1 MIQVQNVSKSFN
13 KKKILDSISVDIP
26 ENKFISFIGSNGAGK
41 SSLLS
46 IITRTLKLDSGDIII
61 DEKNIKDWNNNEL
74 AKKISILSQNNYV
87 NIKLTVKEL
96 VTFGRY
102 PHSQGKLT
110 NVDKEKIEDA
120 LKYTGM
126 SSLSDRYLD
135 ELSGGQKQM
144 AYIAMVIAQD
154 TKYIFLD
161 EPLNN
166 LDMKHSVKI
175 MNILKDLVINKNKT
189 VVVVIHDINYVLNYS
204 DYIIAMKNGKIEIFG
219 DSKNIISNEV
229 LKNIYDF
236 DIKIYQFETKK
247 MCLYY

>member
-1 MIQVQNVSKSFN
+1 MIQVKNVSKSFN
-13 KKKILDSISVDIP
+13 KKNILDSISIDIP

-61 DEKNIKDWNNNEL
+61 DEKNIKNWDNNEL
-74 AKKISILSQNNYV
+74 AKKISILSQNSSV
-87 NIKLTVKEL
+87 NIKLTVKDL

-102 PHSQGKLT
+102 PHSQGNLT
-110 NVDKEKIEDA
+110 EVDKEKINYA
-120 LKYTGM
+120 LEYTGLQN
-126 SSLSDRYLD
+126 LSDRYLD

-166 LDMKHSVKI
+166 LDMKHSVQI
-175 MNILKDLVINKNKT
+175 MNILKDLVENKGKT
-189 VVVVIHDINYVLNYS
+189 VVVVIHDINYVSNYA
-204 DYIIAMKNGKIEIFG
+204 DYIIAMKNGKITICGNSE
-219 DSKNIISNEV
+219 DIISHDI

-236 DIKIYQFETKK
+236 DIQIHKFENKKI
-247 MCLYY
+247 CLYY